1 MEHVTEK
8 RRSVRTSVLVP
19 AKVQES
25 NGRERLVRVTD
36 LSLEGCKIV
45 CASGSKTINL
55 KANVTITF
63 FEEKLIKETDS
74 NGVEHDKIQLV
85 GATPVAG
92 EIIRYFSKNND
103 NSIRVYGVKFSHSLD
118 HTHPARKIIADSSH

>member
-1 MEHVTEK
+1 M
-8 RRSVRTSVLVP
+8 P

-25 NGRERLVRVTD
+25 NGRERLVRVLD

-45 CASGSKTINL
+45 CASGSHNINL
-55 KANVTITF
+55 KANITITF
-63 FEEKLIKETDS
+63 FEEQLTKEMDS
-74 NGVEHDKIQLV
+74 NGVERDKIILV

-92 EIIRYFSKNND
+92 EIIRWFSR
-103 NSIRVYGVKFSHSLD
+103 NSDTSVKVYGVKFSHSLD